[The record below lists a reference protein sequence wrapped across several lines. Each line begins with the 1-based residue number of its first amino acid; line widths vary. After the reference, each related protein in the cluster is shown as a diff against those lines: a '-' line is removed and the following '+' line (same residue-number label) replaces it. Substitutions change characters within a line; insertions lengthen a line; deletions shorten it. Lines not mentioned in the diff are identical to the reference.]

1 MISCLLV
8 LLPVLMESR
17 PLLLACCPSG
27 WLIAALVEHRTEAQL
42 SEAQTKEIPVCH
54 QTIIS
59 LRQAGLLRWVSTHQA
74 CIEREREGSCRM
86 GTSGRSDDIGVIGET
101 EEDRKG
107 VSTGEKVRTFWVRRR
122 NRNDHAWFS
131 ISSFPWFQIVQVLFV
146 TRSLK
151 VLG

>member
-1 MISCLLV
+1 M
-8 LLPVLMESR
+8 
-17 PLLLACCPSG
+17 
-27 WLIAALVEHRTEAQL
+27 
-42 SEAQTKEIPVCH
+42 
-54 QTIIS
+54 S
-59 LRQAGLLRWVSTHQA
+59 LHSPGMYR
-74 CIEREREGSCRM
+74 EREREGSCRM